1 MNCDKEMLQQ
11 VSRMTGAQIIKHLDD
26 ITCTVVI
33 FSFYLVLNPNEVI
46 GNCGVFIVRDF
57 RTVFKERKQVS
68 YVDVGMKCLFHH
80 RHMQGSIVVPLR
92 HLSVLNVV
100 IYLKDVV
107 SLSSFSSLGTVC
119 LRGADSDA
127 LHIVK
132 RILLYLI
139 QVRLSLDR
147 EIAFYMNMGITST
160 PLLLEKE
167 PTLYAP
173 KPRVLASSPNIIF
186 GKYRLFEWLKIVP
199 ILSVPII
206 MMISPRLQE

>member
-1 MNCDKEMLQQ
+1 
-11 VSRMTGAQIIKHLDD
+11 
-26 ITCTVVI
+26 
-33 FSFYLVLNPNEVI
+33 
-46 GNCGVFIVRDF
+46 
-57 RTVFKERKQVS
+57 
-68 YVDVGMKCLFHH
+68 
-80 RHMQGSIVVPLR
+80 MQESIVVLLK

-100 IYLKDVV
+100 IYPKAVV
-107 SLSSFSSLGTVC
+107 SLYSFSYLGTVC

-127 LHIVK
+127 LHAAK
-132 RILLYLI
+132 QILLYLI

-186 GKYRLFEWLKIVP
+186 GKYDLIEWLRIVP

-206 MMISPRLQE
+206 MMILRRLQE